1 MIVSCHPSLTP
12 DPKGFSKHSDLARF
26 LLVFFLQHTS
36 SRPHR
41 ELSFYTTTT
50 SHLLSGHSQM
60 FSIHVCVD
68 RGILVWSLH
77 TIFWQISFHFISFLA
92 ITFCV
97 CHVSTCCHIQQHQS
111 FGRLYDPCLSIRC
124 SVFLWDQYPCFVEA
138 IFTIIYFLTLT
149 LGVRTL
155 SDCLSSSHFQGV
167 RFDIF
172 DIFDINFCPKNKL
185 LQ

>member
-1 MIVSCHPSLTP
+1 
-12 DPKGFSKHSDLARF
+12 
-26 LLVFFLQHTS
+26 
-36 SRPHR
+36 
-41 ELSFYTTTT
+41 
-50 SHLLSGHSQM
+50 M
-60 FSIHVCVD
+60 FSIHLCVD

-97 CHVSTCCHIQQHQS
+97 CQFSTCCHIQQHQS
-111 FGRLYDPCLSIRC
+111 FGRLYEPCLSIRC

-138 IFTIIYFLTLT
+138 IFTFIYFLTLT

-172 DIFDINFCPKNKL
+172 DIFDLISVLRTKL